1 AEAVDFEYTAL
12 AEAPR
17 NGVADGD
24 DANHRAAVP
33 AACAEAPSGRR
44 ITVGVVP
51 VDKCPRRCKGNGP
64 EFQFPVQYHP
74 ATAIVRQAAEFVTGD
89 LLNSDMPKER
99 TSPGR
104 IISHLA
110 RNGFVHSFA
119 AALQHEFMAGPHLQH
134 VHTLRLTAEHTGR
147 GNQARL
153 CLPWH
158 VTPAPGVGREMT
170 AGHVED
176 AAAS

>member
-1 AEAVDFEYTAL
+1 MRPATTFRFARTPPVQLGCRIPCQRSGNVAPDAEAVDFEYTAL

-104 IISHLA
+104 I
-110 RNGFVHSFA
+110 
-119 AALQHEFMAGPHLQH
+119 
-134 VHTLRLTAEHTGR
+134 
-147 GNQARL
+147 
-153 CLPWH
+153 
-158 VTPAPGVGREMT
+158 VG
-170 AGHVED
+170 H
-176 AAAS
+176 